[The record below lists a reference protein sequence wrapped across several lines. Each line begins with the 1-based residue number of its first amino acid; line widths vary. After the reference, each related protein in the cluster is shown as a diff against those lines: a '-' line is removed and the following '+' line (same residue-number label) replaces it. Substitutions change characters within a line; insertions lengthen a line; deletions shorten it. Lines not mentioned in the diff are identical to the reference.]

1 MVAGCWN
8 GRLTEGKGT
17 LEFYCSWRSARFS
30 WSSMEAKEAAQGVGG
45 GDCAFPRLA
54 FPKRNNIGNTA
65 PAGRSLGLTLVARVN

>member
-1 MVAGCWN
+1 
-8 GRLTEGKGT
+8 
-17 LEFYCSWRSARFS
+17 
-30 WSSMEAKEAAQGVGG
+30 MEAKEAAQGVGG